1 MAGRVRRGG
10 WRGRVGAFGLM
21 AALGVTAHAAPRRPA
36 GALLKGPYLQNV
48 TPTSITVVWQNDRT
62 SAGQVHLRGDGTERV
77 IDAPA
82 CRVCEVIL
90 SDLAPST
97 RYTYRVSV
105 VGDGAD
111 AAVPAAGRT
120 GEFATAPPNGA
131 DVPVTFI
138 VYGDTRQYAEN
149 HRRVTQRASTE
160 VPDFLLA
167 TGDMVD
173 EGGKLEQWQTF
184 FDVESDLIRDNVLYP
199 ALGNHDRQGRGRT
212 ADTYRQFFSLPE
224 NSPNPER
231 EYAFTFARV
240 RVVVL
245 DSNASSFAL
254 TDQTAWLERELI
266 AARQDPAIDHVF
278 VVMHHPPFSI
288 SLHGGQRELR
298 EKWTPLFERYGV
310 AAVFSGHD
318 HVYSRAEHNGL
329 RYFVSGGGGAPLY
342 PRSPRASEIDKQ
354 AVKTFERVN
363 HYLRVQVRGASVDVT
378 AVRVDGTAIENVA
391 WQDNAVAR
399 RRTSSAPLAV
409 IPSAGGPPAAAP
421 PAMSDASPATVSAT
435 PPVRSARDGLGAW
448 TWIGGGG
455 VGALLLAAVFVT
467 RRKR

>member
-1 MAGRVRRGG
+1 MAVAAGLTAAS
-10 WRGRVGAFGLM
+10 GAS
-21 AALGVTAHAAPRRPA
+21 AAPRKAA

-48 TPTSITVVWQNDRT
+48 TPTAVTIMWQNDRT
-62 SAGQVHLRGDGTERV
+62 VGGTLTVQGAGEDRAIEVDACRICEVVVDGLTPSRRYAYRVAVAGDGPE
-77 IDAPA
+77 AQ
-82 CRVCEVIL
+82 
-90 SDLAPST
+90 
-97 RYTYRVSV
+97 
-105 VGDGAD
+105 
-111 AAVPAAGRT
+111 VPAAGRA
-120 GEFATAPPNGA
+120 GEFATSPAAGA

-138 VYGDTRQYAEN
+138 VYGDTRQYTEN
-149 HRRVTQRASTE
+149 HRRVVQRAATE

-173 EGGKLEQWQTF
+173 EGSKLDEWQTF

-266 AARQDPAIDHVF
+266 AARQDAAIDHVF
-278 VVMHHPPFSI
+278 VVMHHPPYSI

-298 EKWTPLFERYGV
+298 EMWTPLFERYGV

-318 HVYSRAEHNGL
+318 HVYSRAEVNGI

-342 PRSPRASEIDKQ
+342 PRSQRASERDKA
-354 AVKTFERVN
+354 AVKAFERVN
-363 HYLRVQVRGASVDVT
+363 HYLRVQVRGAQIEI
-378 AVRVDGTAIENVA
+378 AAIRVDGTTIESIG
-391 WQDNAVAR
+391 WQDESVAR
-399 RRTSSAPLAV
+399 RKGPPAAPA
-409 IPSAGGPPAAAP
+409 AEAPPAAAP
-421 PAMSDASPATVSAT
+421 PVVPAVGAGAPAALPAPPRRPPADDASPW
-435 PPVRSARDGLGAW
+435 LLL
-448 TWIGGGG
+448 GGGG
-455 VGALLLAAVFVT
+455 VSVALLISLWAA
-467 RRKR
+467 RRRR